1 MNSDIV
7 QVYAFRHGETDWN
20 AAGRFQGHTDIPL
33 NDNGRRQA
41 EGLSQF
47 FAVHKI
53 EHIFSSDLIR
63 AQQTAQ
69 IVADPLKLN
78 IELHPGLRETNLGS
92 CEGLLEAQVVELV
105 GRDHILRWG
114 SLLPE
119 HYDVRF
125 PMGESKRE
133 HLQRMKDTLEALLLA
148 SQFRSVGV
156 STHGGSLRRLVH
168 HFAPH
173 LTEAVKIPNCGVY
186 HFEFA
191 RGSREWRVVSDQPI
205 SL

>member
-1 MNSDIV
+1 MDANIV

-41 EGLSQF
+41 ESLSKF
-47 FAVHKI
+47 FAVHNI

-69 IVADPLKLN
+69 IAARPFNLN

-92 CEGLLEAQVVELV
+92 CEGLHEAQVVELV
-105 GRDHILRWG
+105 GRDHILQWA
-114 SLLPE
+114 SILPE
-119 HYDVRF
+119 HSDVRF
-125 PMGESKRE
+125 PLGESKRE
-133 HLQRMKDTLEALLLA
+133 HLQRMKETLETLLLGCPY
-148 SQFRSVGV
+148 RSVGV

-168 HFAPH
+168 DFAPH

-191 RGSREWRVVSDQPI
+191 RATKQWRVVADHP
-205 SL
+205 LAL